1 MRAGYIVVHDA
12 LPPQMFQELRQV
24 LWDLRALKIS
34 EGRLETET
42 IRQATFSGANRLQE
56 EPVIQR
62 LITNPR
68 VLAKVT
74 DILGANIY
82 VYHAHTNVTPPAEP
96 GTEMPAEYDNMR
108 SWGFHQGP
116 SPFSPPFSPLC
127 SGLELTPLGRW
138 PLAALAD
145 SARVNVEMG
154 HQQPDGQ
161 GPPNPRPRLALKCAY
176 YLTDMSEP
184 GRGNTWVIPVSATR
198 RGLRETRGG
207 EGRRRGSGQASE
219 GAPVRRSLISG
230 PRVGVGRART

>member
-1 MRAGYIVVHDA
+1 MVRDA
-12 LPPQMFQELRQV
+12 LPPQMFAELRQV
-24 LWDLRALKIS
+24 LWDLRAQKIA

-96 GTEMPAEYDNMR
+96 GTEMPAEYDGMR

-116 SPFSPPFSPLC
+116 PPRSPPFSPLL
-127 SGLELTPLGRW
+127 SGLELTALRSQTRRASTSRWATSSRTARAPPTRGRGSRS
-138 PLAALAD
+138 
-145 SARVNVEMG
+145 SAR
-154 HQQPDGQ
+154 
-161 GPPNPRPRLALKCAY
+161 
-176 YLTDMSEP
+176 T
-184 GRGNTWVIPVSATR
+184 T
-198 RGLRETRGG
+198 
-207 EGRRRGSGQASE
+207 
-219 GAPVRRSLISG
+219 
-230 PRVGVGRART
+230 

>member
-1 MRAGYIVVHDA
+1 MVRDA
-12 LPPQMFQELRQV
+12 LPPQMFAELRQV
-24 LWDLRALKIS
+24 LWDLRAQKIA

-96 GTEMPAEYDNMR
+96 GTEMPAEYDGMR

-116 SPFSPPFSPLC
+116 
-127 SGLELTPLGRW
+127 
-138 PLAALAD
+138 
-145 SARVNVEMG
+145 
-154 HQQPDGQ
+154 
-161 GPPNPRPRLALKCAY
+161 PNPRLPSRLF
-176 YLTDMSEP
+176 
-184 GRGNTWVIPVSATR
+184 
-198 RGLRETRGG
+198 
-207 EGRRRGSGQASE
+207 
-219 GAPVRRSLISG
+219 SLAWG
-230 PRVGVGRART
+230 